1 MIKVLERLEIE
12 GRDTRDIPKHNQVS
26 LQQIYSQHQIECRVN
41 PKAFQLK
48 LEMRQACLLSPYLLN
63 IVFEVLAKA
72 IRQLKEI
79 KGIWIGKE
87 EVKAFLFA
95 GDMIVYLSYPKNST
109 RKLLQL
115 INTFSKVAGY
125 KINSPKVVLLLDT
138 NDKWT
143 PKEIREM
150 KISQ

>member
-1 MIKVLERLEIE
+1 MIKVLERLEID

-79 KGIWIGKE
+79 KGI
-87 EVKAFLFA
+87 
-95 GDMIVYLSYPKNST
+95 
-109 RKLLQL
+109 
-115 INTFSKVAGY
+115 
-125 KINSPKVVLLLDT
+125 
-138 NDKWT
+138 
-143 PKEIREM
+143 
-150 KISQ
+150 